1 LALDSSHQGPQATKF
16 AVIPIHRVYSGDF
29 KMSYGIS
36 MRFSKGKIT
45 KTITAAFFVLLAAQ
59 AQAISTAALKQGIPS
74 LAPMLEQVTPAV
86 VSIRVSKSLPSSR
99 RYFFN
104 GEELPEGA
112 RRFFEELP
120 GRGNEQDER
129 PYATGAGS
137 GVIVDAGEGLIIT
150 NHHVVADAS
159 EISVRLSDDR
169 TLNAELLGSDPG
181 TDVALLRVN
190 ADDLVEIS
198 FADVS
203 TVAVGDYV
211 VAIGNPFGIGQTV
224 TSGIVSALGRAG
236 INNDNYEDFIQT
248 DAAINLGNSG
258 GALVDMEGNLIG
270 INTAIISGSGG
281 SNGIGFAVPTDM
293 VASVM
298 EHLKR
303 DGEVRRGL
311 LGVTIADASA
321 DVAAAL
327 DVDVD
332 YGAVVTSV
340 LPNSAAEKAG
350 VQISDVI
357 VEIDGKEVRGSRQ
370 LRNMVGLMLQDQQ
383 VDLVLYRDGKRESLK
398 ARIGGSSG
406 QSVAGE
412 GESDISNEFRGA
424 KFETVD
430 TDNIYSNQGVEI
442 VSLSQRGAAFAA
454 GLREGDVII
463 EVNRRSVTDLEAF
476 NSAISVDERNSS
488 GVIALT
494 VLREGRRMLMFL

>member
-1 LALDSSHQGPQATKF
+1 
-16 AVIPIHRVYSGDF
+16 
-29 KMSYGIS
+29 
-36 MRFSKGKIT
+36 
-45 KTITAAFFVLLAAQ
+45 Q
-59 AQAISTAALKQGIPS
+59 AQAISTAALRQGIPS

-86 VSIRVSKSLPSSR
+86 VSIRVSKAMPTS
-99 RYFFN
+99 
-104 GEELPEGA
+104 
-112 RRFFEELP
+112 
-120 GRGNEQDER
+120 GRGSEQMGR

-137 GVIVDAGEGLIIT
+137 GVIVDAAEGLIIT
-150 NHHVVADAS
+150 NHHVVDGAS
-159 EISVRLSDDR
+159 RITVRLSDER
-169 TLNAELLGSDPG
+169 TLEATLLGSDPG
-181 TDVALLRVN
+181 TDVALLQVE
-190 ADDLVEIS
+190 AQDLIEIA

-311 LGVTIADASA
+311 LGVAIADATPEI
-321 DVAAAL
+321 VAAL
-327 DVDVD
+327 EVDVD

-340 LPNSAAEKAG
+340 MPNSAAEMAG
-350 VQISDVI
+350 VQLSDVI

-370 LRNMVGLMLQDQQ
+370 LRNMVGLMRQDQL
-383 VDLVLYRDGKRESLK
+383 VELVLYRDGIRESVQ

-406 QSVAGE
+406 QAIAANSAA
-412 GESDISNEFRGA
+412 DIRNEFRGA
-424 KFETVD
+424 RLEGVKE
-430 TDNIYSNQGVEI
+430 DNKYANQGVEV
-442 VSLSQRGAAFAA
+442 VSLSQFEDAWAA
-454 GLREGDVII
+454 GLREGDVIV
-463 EVNRRSVTDLEAF
+463 EVNRRSIADLEAF
-476 NSAISVDERNSS
+476 NRVTSASAANSKNSIS
-488 GVIALT
+488 ALT
-494 VLREGRRMLMFL
+494 VIREGRRILMFL

>member
-1 LALDSSHQGPQATKF
+1 M
-16 AVIPIHRVYSGDF
+16 
-29 KMSYGIS
+29 MSYRIS
-36 MRFSKGKIT
+36 VRFSKI
-45 KTITAAFFVLLAAQ
+45 IAMAVVVLVVAQ
-59 AQAISTAALKQGIPS
+59 AQAISTAALRQGILS
-74 LAPMLEQVTPAV
+74 LAPMLERVTPAV
-86 VSIRVSKSLPSSR
+86 VSIRVSKAMPTS
-99 RYFFN
+99 
-104 GEELPEGA
+104 
-112 RRFFEELP
+112 
-120 GRGNEQDER
+120 GRGSEQMGR

-137 GVIVDAGEGLIIT
+137 GVIVDAAEGLIIT
-150 NHHVVADAS
+150 NHHVVDGAS
-159 EISVRLSDDR
+159 RITVRLSDER
-169 TLNAELLGSDPG
+169 TLEATLLGSDPG
-181 TDVALLRVN
+181 TDVALLQVE
-190 ADDLVEIS
+190 AQDLIEIA

-311 LGVTIADASA
+311 LGVAIADATP
-321 DVAAAL
+321 DIVAAL
-327 DVDVD
+327 EVDVD

-340 LPNSAAEKAG
+340 MPNSAAEMAG
-350 VQISDVI
+350 VQLSDVI

-370 LRNMVGLMLQDQQ
+370 LRNMVGLMRQDQL
-383 VDLVLYRDGKRESLK
+383 VELVLYRDGIRESVQ

-406 QSVAGE
+406 QAIAANSAV
-412 GESDISNEFRGA
+412 DIRNEFRGA
-424 KFETVD
+424 RLEGVKE
-430 TDNIYSNQGVEI
+430 DNKYVNQGVEV
-442 VSLSQRGAAFAA
+442 VSLSQFEDAWAA
-454 GLREGDVII
+454 GLREGDVIV
-463 EVNRRSVTDLEAF
+463 EVNRRSIADLEAF
-476 NSAISVDERNSS
+476 NRATSASAANSRNSIS
-488 GVIALT
+488 ALT
-494 VLREGRRMLMFL
+494 VIREGRRILMFL

>member
-1 LALDSSHQGPQATKF
+1 
-16 AVIPIHRVYSGDF
+16 
-29 KMSYGIS
+29 MNYGIS
-36 MRFSKGKIT
+36 IRFSKIVAA
-45 KTITAAFFVLLAAQ
+45 TAIIFLATQ

-74 LAPMLEQVTPAV
+74 LAPMLQQVTPAV
-86 VSIRVSKSLPSSR
+86 VSIRVSKTMPASGR
-99 RYFFN
+99 FFFN

-112 RRFFEELP
+112 RRFFEDSPRRENQQP
-120 GRGNEQDER
+120 ER

-137 GVIVDAGEGLIIT
+137 GVIVDATEGLIIT
-150 NHHVVADAS
+150 NHHVVADATQ
-159 EISVRLSDDR
+159 ITVQLSDDR
-169 TLNAELLGSDPG
+169 TLEAKLLGSDPG
-181 TDVALLRVN
+181 TDVALLQVAAEN
-190 ADDLVEIS
+190 LVEIG

-258 GALVDMEGNLIG
+258 GALVDMEGHLIG

-311 LGVTIADASA
+311 LGVTIADATP
-321 DVAAAL
+321 DIVAAL
-327 DVDVD
+327 DVDVEH
-332 YGAVVTSV
+332 GAVVTSV
-340 LPNSAAEKAG
+340 LPDSAAEQAG
-350 VQISDVI
+350 VQLSDVI
-357 VEIDGKEVRGSRQ
+357 VEIDGKEVRGSRE

-383 VDLVLYRDGKRESLK
+383 VELVLYRNGKRESLQ
-398 ARIGGSSG
+398 ARIGGASG

-412 GESDISNEFRGA
+412 GATSISNEFRGA
-424 KFETVD
+424 RLETVKD
-430 TDNIYSNQGVEI
+430 INSNINQGVKV
-442 VSLSQRGAAFAA
+442 VSLSNLGAAFAA

-463 EVNRRSVTDLEAF
+463 EVNRRSVADLEAF
-476 NSAISVDERNSS
+476 NRATSTDASS
-488 GVIALT
+488 NIIALT
-494 VLREGRRMLMFL
+494 VIREGRRMLLFL